1 MLNKVLLASVAL
13 FFSCVSGK
21 AQTLTFEQLISLGNN
36 NLSRINSTLLAKGWV
51 FKGESTNNRSS
62 NGCSSPEVYWVH
74 YSAGKKPQLKY
85 FDGPRCRNVIEYQTT
100 DLIAFSNIKAGLQK
114 YKLQN
119 FESKGSSVR
128 RTLDGEHT
136 GITEAY
142 QSYNYLVS
150 FTTTSSKPSS
160 GKSKNYFLVMIEVL

>member
-1 MLNKVLLASVAL
+1 MLKRVLLALVVL
-13 FFSCVSGK
+13 FLICVDGK
-21 AQTLTFEQLISLGNN
+21 AQTFTFDQLISLGNN
-36 NLSRINSTLLAKGWV
+36 NLARINSTLVAKGWV
-51 FKGESTNNRSS
+51 FKGESTNNRSTD
-62 NGCSSPEVYWVH
+62 GCSSPEVYWVH
-74 YSAGKKPQLKY
+74 YSNGNNPKLKY
-85 FDGPRCRNVIEYQTT
+85 FDGPRCRNIIEYQTT
-100 DLIAFSNIKAGLQK
+100 NLITFNNIKAGLHK

-119 FESKGSSVR
+119 FESKGSTVR